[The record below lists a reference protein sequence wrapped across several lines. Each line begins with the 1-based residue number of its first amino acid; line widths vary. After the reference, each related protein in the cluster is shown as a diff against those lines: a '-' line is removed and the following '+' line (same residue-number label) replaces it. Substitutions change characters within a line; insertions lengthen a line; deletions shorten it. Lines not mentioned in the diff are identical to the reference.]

1 MALKENSD
9 QRVEVTGEQ
18 VLGEYQEEDSYSQRW
33 MGLPEEAVSS
43 VSLQI
48 IQVEMSDHL

>member
-18 VLGEYQEEDSYSQRW
+18 VLGEYQKEGSYSQKARDGW
-33 MGLPEEAVSS
+33 GYLKR
-43 VSLQI
+43 Q
-48 IQVEMSDHL
+48 